1 MPKNWAEGDTVFP
14 FSDCRVD
21 LACRQLIGL
30 LACAARV
37 SVSVSCGPCRNA
49 HLPTRILLAS
59 LPIQTAGIG
68 FSLKWVLDTH
78 TMSKYQHFDELRD
91 MMIGTVFFLA
101 IVLVLIP
108 IEVSCVRPLR
118 V

>member
-1 MPKNWAEGDTVFP
+1 
-14 FSDCRVD
+14 
-21 LACRQLIGL
+21 
-30 LACAARV
+30 
-37 SVSVSCGPCRNA
+37 
-49 HLPTRILLAS
+49 
-59 LPIQTAGIG
+59 
-68 FSLKWVLDTH
+68 
-78 TMSKYQHFDELRD
+78 MSKYQHFDELRD